1 MVKVRIEIDPDLVE
15 EEVVIRC
22 SEINSAIAEIQQ
34 KIMDAGSKEQQL
46 VCDDGEKDYYIPMNE
61 ILFLETEG
69 GRVRAH
75 TADCMY
81 QVSYRLYELEELLP
95 NYFLRVAKSTILNV
109 HHVRSILKN
118 ITGASEVEFDNSKKR
133 VYVSRSYYKALKERL
148 EHRR

>member
-1 MVKVRIEIDPDLVE
+1 
-15 EEVVIRC
+15 VIRC
-22 SEINSAIAEIQQ
+22 SEINSTIAEIQQ
-34 KIMDAGSKEQQL
+34 KITDTGSKDHQL

-61 ILFLETEG
+61 ILFLETED

-75 TADCMY
+75 TADRMY
-81 QVSYRLYELEELLP
+81 HVSYRLYELEELLP

-118 ITGASEVEFDNSKKR
+118 ITGASEVEFDNSPKR
-133 VYVSRSYYKALKERL
+133 VYVSRSYYKALKDRL